1 MVRTIR
7 TEKTIDIRFI
17 SSFSPSKWLVEKSL
31 HALQNIDVPS
41 PPLDDLK

>member
-17 SSFSPSKWLVEKSL
+17 SSFSPSKWLVES
-31 HALQNIDVPS
+31 ALQTLQNVDVSS
-41 PPLDDLK
+41 PPLDDIK